1 MSNIFNSKSRF
12 ASLSEDKG
20 THKNERGRNEKQID
34 RPKYDDRPKYNSNMF
49 SKKISDKA
57 LEREREKE
65 REAKEIT
72 VAKSLDIENFPALVS
87 VEKKVIAVQSYNFL
101 EKTKPK
107 QTVVIKNTK
116 EEKILYGW
124 VKITSDLTTKRIVLK
139 YNADYER
146 LEKNKKDEEEERKRI
161 YEENKEKIYSYEV
174 IHALNNLHLNRT
186 QEYIDNW
193 GYDEYEKVFLDIN
206 HDSEYFDKL
215 DTKYEEEME
224 KIREQELKLYQET
237 ENNDL

>member
-12 ASLSEDKG
+12 AVLSEDKS
-20 THKNERGRNEKQID
+20 TNKNEKGRNEKQID

-57 LEREREKE
+57 LERERE
-65 REAKEIT
+65 AKEIII
-72 VAKSLDIENFPALVS
+72 AKALDIENFPELVS
-87 VEKKVIAVQSYNFL
+87 VEKKVTSVQSYTFL

-107 QTVVIKNTK
+107 QIVVVENTK
-116 EEKILYGW
+116 EEKIPYGW
-124 VKITSDLTTKRIVLK
+124 VKITRDLITNRMVLK
-139 YNADYER
+139 YNANYETV
-146 LEKNKKDEEEERKRI
+146 EKKKKDEKEERKRI
-161 YEENKEKIYSYEV
+161 YEENKEKMYSYEV
-174 IHALNNLHLNRT
+174 INSLNDLHLKRT

-215 DTKYEEEME
+215 DAKYEEEME
-224 KIREQELKLYQET
+224 KIREQELELQQET